1 MGFFRKL
8 KRGIKSS
15 FRKIKNIRKSNSFLD
30 GILSTYRKSY
40 KPKIINVK
48 TSEDAIKTISLMK
61 RELYKSLLDELMIEL
76 ENDSIFDNTSLKDSN
91 YKTVLH
97 NEIGNIENLKI
108 EDVIKLMTFITDA
121 PNNGEGE
128 KQKI

>member
-1 MGFFRKL
+1 MGVFRKL

>member
-15 FRKIKNIRKSNSFLD
+15 FRKIKNIRRSNSFLD

-40 KPKIINVK
+40 KPKVINVK
-48 TSEDAIKTISLMK
+48 TSEDAIKAVSLMK

-108 EDVIKLMTFITDA
+108 EDVIKLITFVTDVSS
-121 PNNGEGE
+121 NGEV
-128 KQKI
+128 KK

>member
-15 FRKIKNIRKSNSFLD
+15 FRKIKNIRRSNSFLD

-40 KPKIINVK
+40 KPKVINVK
-48 TSEDAIKTISLMK
+48 TSEDAIKAVSLMK

-108 EDVIKLMTFITDA
+108 EDVIKLMTFVTDVSS
-121 PNNGEGE
+121 NGEV
-128 KQKI
+128 KK

>member
-1 MGFFRKL
+1 MGVFRKL

-15 FRKIKNIRKSNSFLD
+15 FKKIKNIRKSNSFLD

-40 KPKIINVK
+40 KPKVINVK

-91 YKTVLH
+91 YKTILH

-121 PNNGEGE
+121 PNNDKGE
-128 KQKI
+128 K

>member
-1 MGFFRKL
+1 MKIQL
-8 KRGIKSS
+8 INEKQSTNTIK
-15 FRKIKNIRKSNSFLD
+15 
-30 GILSTYRKSY
+30 ILSL
-40 KPKIINVK
+40 
-48 TSEDAIKTISLMK
+48 IKK
-61 RELYKSLLDELMIEL
+61 ELYKSLLDELMIEL
-76 ENDSIFDNTSLKDSN
+76 ENDSIFDNNSLKDSN

-128 KQKI
+128 NQKI

>member
-1 MGFFRKL
+1 MGIFRKL

-15 FRKIKNIRKSNSFLD
+15 FRKIKNIRRSNSFLD
-30 GILSTYRKSY
+30 GILSNYRKSY
-40 KPKIINVK
+40 KPKLINVK

-76 ENDSIFDNTSLKDSN
+76 ENDSIFDNNSLKDSN

-128 KQKI
+128 NQKI

>member
-1 MGFFRKL
+1 MGVFRKL
-8 KRGIKSS
+8 KRGIRSS

-40 KPKIINVK
+40 KPKVINVK

-121 PNNGEGE
+121 PNNDKGE
-128 KQKI
+128 K

>member
-30 GILSTYRKSY
+30 GLLRTYRKSY
-40 KPKIINVK
+40 KPKVINVK
-48 TSEDAIKTISLMK
+48 TSEDTIKTVSLMK
-61 RELYKSLLDELMIEL
+61 RELYKSLLDELMIEI
-76 ENDSIFDNTSLKDSN
+76 ENDSIFDNNSLKDSN

-108 EDVIKLMTFITDA
+108 EDVIKLMTFITDGS
-121 PNNGEGE
+121 NNDEEE

>member
-15 FRKIKNIRKSNSFLD
+15 FRKIKNIRRSNSFLD
-30 GILSTYRKSY
+30 GILSNYRKSY
-40 KPKIINVK
+40 KPKVINVK

-91 YKTVLH
+91 YKTILH
-97 NEIGNIENLKI
+97 NEIGNVENLKI
-108 EDVIKLMTFITDA
+108 EDVIKLMTFVTDDS
-121 PNNGEGE
+121 NNDEEE